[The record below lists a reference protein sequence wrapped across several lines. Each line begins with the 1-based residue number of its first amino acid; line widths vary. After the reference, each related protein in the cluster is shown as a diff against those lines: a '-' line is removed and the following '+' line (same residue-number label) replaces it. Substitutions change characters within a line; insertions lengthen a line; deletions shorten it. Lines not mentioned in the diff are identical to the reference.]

1 MAKKWYVVKAMSGQE
16 RKVRSNIEARID
28 VEELGD
34 YFGRLPGD
42 KEGEEE
48 KYAVLIPTE
57 NVSEVKAGKKKITTR
72 LFFPGYILVEMELN
86 ERTYHF
92 IRQTN
97 GVLGF
102 LGEQEPISLKD
113 DEIADILGQI
123 EAKKEKVKP
132 KVMFEIGEPVKVTE
146 GPFVNFSGVINE
158 INPDKGKLKVMVS
171 IFGRSTPLELEYWQ
185 VERA

>member
-1 MAKKWYVVKAMSGQE
+1 MAKQWYVVKAMSGQE
-16 RKVRSNIEARID
+16 RKVRSNILALIE

-34 YFGRLPGD
+34 YFGRLSD
-42 KEGEEE
+42 SE
-48 KYAVLIPTE
+48 YAVLIPTE
-57 NVSEVKAGKKKITTR
+57 NVSEVKGGKKKITTR
-72 LFFPGYILVEMELN
+72 LFFPGYILVEMDLN

-102 LGEQEPISLKD
+102 LGDQEPIPLKP
-113 DEIADILGQI
+113 EEVAGILDQI

-132 KVMFEIGEPVKVTE
+132 KVLFEVGEAVKVTE
-146 GPFVNFSGVINE
+146 GPFVNFNGIINE

-185 VERA
+185 VERT

>member
-1 MAKKWYVVKAMSGQE
+1 MGAMAKKWYVVKAMSGQE
-16 RKVRSNIEARID
+16 RKVKSNVEARIQ

-34 YFGRLPGD
+34 FVGR
-42 KEGEEE
+42 
-48 KYAVLIPTE
+48 VLIPTE
-57 NVSEVKAGKKKITTR
+57 NVSEVKGGKKKISTR
-72 LFFPGYILVEMELN
+72 LFFPGYILVEMDLN

-102 LGEQEPISLKD
+102 LGDQEPIPLKD
-113 DEIADILGQI
+113 EEIENILGQI
-123 EAKKEKVKP
+123 EARKEKVKP
-132 KVMFEIGEPVKVTE
+132 KVLFEVGEVVKVTE

-158 INPDKGKLKVMVS
+158 INPEKGKLKVMVS

-185 VERA
+185 VERT

>member
-1 MAKKWYVVKAMSGQE
+1 MTLKWYVVKAMSGQE
-16 RKVRSNIEARID
+16 RKVRSNIEARIE

-34 YFGRLPGD
+34 YVGR
-42 KEGEEE
+42 
-48 KYAVLIPTE
+48 VLIPTE
-57 NVSEVKAGKKKITTR
+57 NVSEVKAGKRTITSR

-92 IRQTN
+92 VRQTN

-102 LGEQEPISLKD
+102 LGDQEPIPLKD
-113 DEIADILGQI
+113 DEIGDILNQI

-132 KVMFEIGEPVKVTE
+132 KVLFEVGEAVKVTE
-146 GPFVNFSGVINE
+146 GPFVNFSGVVNE

-185 VERA
+185 VERT

>member
-1 MAKKWYVVKAMSGQE
+1 MGKKWYVIKAMSGQE

-28 VEELGD
+28 VEELGE
-34 YFGRLPGD
+34 YVGR
-42 KEGEEE
+42 
-48 KYAVLIPTE
+48 VLIPTE
-57 NVSEVKAGKKKITTR
+57 NVSEIKSGRKTISTR

-86 ERTYHF
+86 EHTYHF
-92 IRQTN
+92 VRQTN

-102 LGEQEPISLKD
+102 LGDQEPIPLKD
-113 DEIADILGQI
+113 SEIGGILDQI

-132 KVMFEIGEPVKVTE
+132 KVLFEVGESVKVTE
-146 GPFVNFSGVINE
+146 GPFVNFNGIIDE

>member
-1 MAKKWYVVKAMSGQE
+1 MAKQWYVVKAMSGQE
-16 RKVRSNIEARID
+16 RKVKSNIEARIQ

-34 YFGRLPGD
+34 YMGR
-42 KEGEEE
+42 
-48 KYAVLIPTE
+48 VLIPTE
-57 NVSEVKAGKKKITTR
+57 NVSEVKGGKRKITSR

-86 ERTYHF
+86 EQTFHF
-92 IRQTN
+92 VRQTN

-102 LGEQEPISLKD
+102 LGDQAPIPLKA
-113 DEIADILGQI
+113 DEIGDILNQV

-132 KVMFEIGEPVKVTE
+132 KVMFEVGESVKVTE
-146 GPFVNFSGVINE
+146 GPFVNFNGVINE

>member
-1 MAKKWYVVKAMSGQE
+1 MGAMAKKWYVVKAMSGQE
-16 RKVRSNIEARID
+16 RKVKSNVEARIQ

-34 YFGRLPGD
+34 FVGR
-42 KEGEEE
+42 
-48 KYAVLIPTE
+48 VLIPPE
-57 NVSEVKAGKKKITTR
+57 NVSEVKGGKKKISTR
-72 LFFPGYILVEMELN
+72 LFFPGYILVEMDLN

-102 LGEQEPISLKD
+102 LGDQEPIPLKD
-113 DEIADILGQI
+113 EEIENILGQI
-123 EAKKEKVKP
+123 EARKEKVKP
-132 KVMFEIGEPVKVTE
+132 KVLFEVGEVVKVTE

-158 INPDKGKLKVMVS
+158 INPEKGKLKVMVS

-185 VERA
+185 VERT

>member
-1 MAKKWYVVKAMSGQE
+1 MALNWYVVKAMSGQE
-16 RKVRSNIEARID
+16 RKVKSNLEARIQ

-34 YFGRLPGD
+34 YVGR
-42 KEGEEE
+42 
-48 KYAVLIPTE
+48 VLIPTE
-57 NVSEVKAGKKKITTR
+57 NVSEVKSGKRKITSR

-92 IRQTN
+92 VRHTN

-102 LGEQEPISLKD
+102 LGDQEPIPLKAE
-113 DEIADILGQI
+113 EIADILDQI

-132 KVMFEIGEPVKVTE
+132 KVLFQVGEAVKVTE
-146 GPFVNFSGVINE
+146 GPFVNFNGVIDE

-185 VERA
+185 VERT

>member
-16 RKVRSNIEARID
+16 RKVKSNVEARIQ

-34 YFGRLPGD
+34 YVGR
-42 KEGEEE
+42 
-48 KYAVLIPTE
+48 VLIPTE
-57 NVSEVKAGKKKITTR
+57 NVSEVKGGKKKISTR

-92 IRQTN
+92 VRQTN

-102 LGEQEPISLKD
+102 LGDQEPIPLKD
-113 DEIADILGQI
+113 EEIGDILGQI
-123 EAKKEKVKP
+123 EARKEKVKP
-132 KVMFEIGEPVKVTE
+132 KVLFEVGEIVKVTE

-158 INPDKGKLKVMVS
+158 INPEKGKLKVMVS

-185 VERA
+185 VERT

>member
-1 MAKKWYVVKAMSGQE
+1 MALKWYVVKAMSGQE
-16 RKVRSNIEARID
+16 RKVRSNIEARIE

-34 YFGRLPGD
+34 YVGR
-42 KEGEEE
+42 
-48 KYAVLIPTE
+48 VLIPTE
-57 NVSEVKAGKKKITTR
+57 NVSEVKAGKRTITSR

-92 IRQTN
+92 VRQTN

-102 LGEQEPISLKD
+102 LGDQEPIPLKD
-113 DEIADILGQI
+113 DEIGDILNQI

-132 KVMFEIGEPVKVTE
+132 KVLFEIGEAVKVTE
-146 GPFVNFSGVINE
+146 GPFVNFSGVVNE

-185 VERA
+185 VERT

>member
-16 RKVRSNIEARID
+16 RKVKSNVEARIQ

-34 YFGRLPGD
+34 FVGR
-42 KEGEEE
+42 
-48 KYAVLIPTE
+48 VLIPTE
-57 NVSEVKAGKKKITTR
+57 NVSEVKGGKKKISTR
-72 LFFPGYILVEMELN
+72 LFFPGYILVEMDLN

-102 LGEQEPISLKD
+102 LGDQEPIPLKD
-113 DEIADILGQI
+113 EEIENILGQI
-123 EAKKEKVKP
+123 EARKEKVKP
-132 KVMFEIGEPVKVTE
+132 KVLFEVGEVVKVTE

-158 INPDKGKLKVMVS
+158 INPEKGKLKVMVS

-185 VERA
+185 VERT

>member
-1 MAKKWYVVKAMSGQE
+1 MAKNWYVVKAMSGQE
-16 RKVRSNIEARID
+16 RKVQVNIVARID
-28 VEELGD
+28 VEELGA
-34 YFGRLPGD
+34 YFGRRPPE

-48 KYAVLIPTE
+48 KYSVLIPTE
-57 NVSEVKAGKKKITTR
+57 NVSEVKGGKKKIAAR

-92 IRQTN
+92 VRQTN

-102 LGEQEPISLKD
+102 LGDQEPIPLKEA
-113 DEIADILGQI
+113 EIGAILDQI
-123 EAKKEKVKP
+123 ESKKAKVKP
-132 KVMFEIGEPVKVTE
+132 KVMFEVGEPVKVTE

-158 INPDKGKLKVMVS
+158 VNPDKGKLKVMVA

-185 VERA
+185 VERT

>member
-16 RKVRSNIEARID
+16 RKVKSNVEARIQ

-34 YFGRLPGD
+34 YVGR
-42 KEGEEE
+42 
-48 KYAVLIPTE
+48 VLIPTE
-57 NVSEVKAGKKKITTR
+57 NVSEVKGGKKKISTR
-72 LFFPGYILVEMELN
+72 LFFPGYILVEMDLN

-102 LGEQEPISLKD
+102 LGDQEPIPLKD
-113 DEIADILGQI
+113 EEIENILGQI
-123 EAKKEKVKP
+123 EARKEKVKP
-132 KVMFEIGEPVKVTE
+132 KVLFEVGEVVKVTE

-158 INPDKGKLKVMVS
+158 INPEKGKLKVMVS

-185 VERA
+185 VERT

>member
-1 MAKKWYVVKAMSGQE
+1 MAKQWYVVKAMSGQE
-16 RKVRSNIEARID
+16 RKVRSNIEALIE
-28 VEELGD
+28 VEELGE
-34 YFGRLPGD
+34 YVGR
-42 KEGEEE
+42 
-48 KYAVLIPTE
+48 VLIPTE
-57 NVSEVKAGKKKITTR
+57 NVSEVKGGKKKITTR

-102 LGEQEPISLKD
+102 LGDQEPIPLK
-113 DEIADILGQI
+113 EKEVAGILDQI

-132 KVMFEIGEPVKVTE
+132 KVLFEVGEPVKVTE

-185 VERA
+185 VERT

>member
-1 MAKKWYVVKAMSGQE
+1 MALKWYVVKAMSGQE
-16 RKVRSNIEARID
+16 RKVRSNIEARIE

-34 YFGRLPGD
+34 YVGR
-42 KEGEEE
+42 
-48 KYAVLIPTE
+48 VLIPTE
-57 NVSEVKAGKKKITTR
+57 NVSEVKAGKRTITSR

-92 IRQTN
+92 VRQTN

-102 LGEQEPISLKD
+102 LGDQEPIPLKD
-113 DEIADILGQI
+113 DEIGDILNQI

-132 KVMFEIGEPVKVTE
+132 KVLFEVGEAVKVTE
-146 GPFVNFSGVINE
+146 GPFVNFSGVVNE

-185 VERA
+185 VERT

>member
-1 MAKKWYVVKAMSGQE
+1 MRVVMALKWYVVKAMSGQE
-16 RKVRSNIEARID
+16 RKVKSNLEARVP

-34 YFGRLPGD
+34 YVKR
-42 KEGEEE
+42 
-48 KYAVLIPTE
+48 VLIPTE
-57 NVSEVKAGKKKITTR
+57 NVSEVKAGKRTITSR

-92 IRQTN
+92 VRQTN

-102 LGEQEPISLKD
+102 LGDKEPIPLKD
-113 DEIADILGQI
+113 DEIGSILDQI

-132 KVMFEIGEPVKVTE
+132 KVMFEVGESVKVTE

-185 VERA
+185 VERT

>member
-16 RKVRSNIEARID
+16 RKVKSNIEALIQA
-28 VEELGD
+28 EELGE
-34 YFGRLPGD
+34 YMGR
-42 KEGEEE
+42 
-48 KYAVLIPTE
+48 VLIPTE
-57 NVSEVKAGKKKITTR
+57 NVSEVKSGRKKITTR

-92 IRQTN
+92 VRQTN

-102 LGEQEPISLKD
+102 LGDQEPIPLKE
-113 DEIADILGQI
+113 DEISGILAQI

-132 KVMFEIGEPVKVTE
+132 KVLFEIGEAVKVTE

-185 VERA
+185 VERT

>member
-1 MAKKWYVVKAMSGQE
+1 MAKQWYVVKAMSGQE
-16 RKVRSNIEARID
+16 RKVKSNIEARIQ

-34 YFGRLPGD
+34 YVGR
-42 KEGEEE
+42 
-48 KYAVLIPTE
+48 VLIPTE
-57 NVSEVKAGKKKITTR
+57 NVSEVKAGKRKITSR

-86 ERTYHF
+86 EHTFHF
-92 IRQTN
+92 VRQTN

-102 LGEQEPISLKD
+102 LGDQVPIPLKE
-113 DEIADILGQI
+113 DEIGDILNQV

-132 KVMFEIGEPVKVTE
+132 KVMFEVGESVKVTE

>member
-1 MAKKWYVVKAMSGQE
+1 MGAMAKKWYVVKAMSGQE
-16 RKVRSNIEARID
+16 RKVKSNVEARIQ

-34 YFGRLPGD
+34 SVGR
-42 KEGEEE
+42 
-48 KYAVLIPTE
+48 VLIPTE
-57 NVSEVKAGKKKITTR
+57 NVSEVKGGKKKISTR

-92 IRQTN
+92 VRQTN

-102 LGEQEPISLKD
+102 LGDQEPIPLKD
-113 DEIADILGQI
+113 DEIGNILDQI

-132 KVMFEIGEPVKVTE
+132 KVMFEVGESVKVTE

-158 INPDKGKLKVMVS
+158 TNPDKGKLKVMVS

-185 VERA
+185 VERT